1 MQPKKV
7 KAANTIISEISEAK
21 YLILPLCFNVDFPSQ
36 IKKNILGNFKENIIR
51 IFCTLFGYLL
61 HLF

>member
-21 YLILPLCFNVDFPSQ
+21 YLILPLYFNVDFPSQ

>member
-21 YLILPLCFNVDFPSQ
+21 YLILPLYFNVDFPSQ
-36 IKKNILGNFKENIIR
+36 IKKKTYWE
-51 IFCTLFGYLL
+51 TLKKI
-61 HLF
+61 